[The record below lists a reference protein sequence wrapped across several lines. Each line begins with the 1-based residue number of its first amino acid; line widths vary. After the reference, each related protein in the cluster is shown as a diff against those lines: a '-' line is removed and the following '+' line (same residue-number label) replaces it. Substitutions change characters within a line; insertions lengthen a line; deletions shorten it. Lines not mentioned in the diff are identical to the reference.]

1 MPEYIFEPL
10 PTNGLSYEAYM
21 HRTGTLLAKYALEG
35 RHTRFYYGATDDL
48 TVLEGQM
55 RNIITTRGSDCTFMT
70 RPSCTIASTDR
81 YFQASINIFYPDETH
96 TISFMAPVF
105 LKPKKV
111 MLEIDA
117 ITARMEILKRE
128 LF

>member
-1 MPEYIFEPL
+1 
-10 PTNGLSYEAYM
+10 
-21 HRTGTLLAKYALEG
+21 
-35 RHTRFYYGATDDL
+35 
-48 TVLEGQM
+48 
-55 RNIITTRGSDCTFMT
+55 
-70 RPSCTIASTDR
+70 
-81 YFQASINIFYPDETH
+81 
-96 TISFMAPVF
+96 MAPVF